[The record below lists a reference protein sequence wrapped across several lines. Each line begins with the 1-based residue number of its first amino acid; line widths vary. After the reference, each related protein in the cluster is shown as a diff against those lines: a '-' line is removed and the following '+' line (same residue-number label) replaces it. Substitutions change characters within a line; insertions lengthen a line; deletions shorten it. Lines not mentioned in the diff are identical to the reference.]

1 MRVPHYSI
9 EFYVKEWLKI
19 TNTCWFLLVNLS
31 ITLCV
36 VGFYASLLIF
46 LASLPPLFTIFNNPD
61 WVCNFARLCIS
72 KSIDDYEMHFAC
84 T

>member
-1 MRVPHYSI
+1 MLVPI
-9 EFYVKEWLKI
+9 GEFI
-19 TNTCWFLLVNLS
+19 HNTVCGRLLCFPTYIFSFL
-31 ITLCV
+31 T
-36 VGFYASLLIF
+36 
-46 LASLPPLFTIFNNPD
+46 PLFTIFNNPD

>member
-1 MRVPHYSI
+1 MLVPI
-9 EFYVKEWLKI
+9 GEFI
-19 TNTCWFLLVNLS
+19 HNTVCGRLLL
-31 ITLCV
+31 
-36 VGFYASLLIF
+36 F